1 MAAGWSAEATKALLS
16 EWGEQN
22 IQSQLDGVV
31 RNKLVHGKV
40 VESMCEMGYVYTWKQ
55 CRTEAKSLTQAYRE
69 GKHYA

>member
-16 EWGEQN
+16 VWGERN

-31 RNKLVHGKV
+31 RNKLIYGKV
-40 VESMCEMGYVYTWKQ
+40 VESMCEMAYVYTWKQ
-55 CRTEAKSLTQAYRE
+55 CRTKAKNMTQAYRE